1 MLRHIRNLLTQ
12 NSWLD
17 VELLFQHTFNQT
29 HCEPFPCD
37 VGDKGDGALL
47 YLKLMDKTSA
57 RWKSQRN
64 VLSVSPLVIKHK
76 QHLWQP
82 AGWKQVPDCMDPL
95 TPTDTEPL
103 THVTANAPERLG
115 CQKVQL
121 LSVIRRTSEWS
132 ETSVRRFL
140 PVNYSVQSTLQ
151 FLTLATRRNGRTV

>member
-1 MLRHIRNLLTQ
+1 MEE
-12 NSWLD
+12 SA
-17 VELLFQHTFNQT
+17 QH
-29 HCEPFPCD
+29 
-37 VGDKGDGALL
+37 ALCL
-47 YLKLMDKTSA
+47 H
-57 RWKSQRN
+57 
-64 VLSVSPLVIKHK
+64 PLVIKHK
-76 QHLWQP
+76 QHLWQR

-151 FLTLATRRNGRTV
+151 FLTLATRRNERTV